1 MNALM
6 ASCCFAAIVLPDSP
20 TAVERT
26 AADELKAAVR
36 RISGEEWQIVP
47 ERAEPAGERNFLIG
61 ATRAAARIA
70 PAAWRS
76 DEILV
81 APLSNGSIVLAGD
94 PVRGPIY
101 AVDTY
106 LEDVCGVRWWT
117 SAESDYPTLREMP
130 PVVSAIRHA
139 PVFRYRETYY
149 RDGFNADFK
158 VRMKGNFSS
167 RTRFMYTPMEFIPK
181 EKGGDHRLYYF
192 ESRGSAYHSH
202 FETLPP
208 SRHFASHPEWYSEI
222 GGRRVAKQLCLT
234 NDEMAEAYIAETL
247 RRLRTDPAVDFISVS
262 QNDWA
267 GPCDCVRCR
276 AVIAEEGAVS
286 GLYLRFAN
294 RVAEA
299 VEREFPSVTVDTF
312 AYRFTRKPPRLT
324 RPRRN
329 VTVRLCDIECAFNA
343 PIATSGLDDDFLADL
358 REWGRLAPG
367 RLYIWDYATDFVSYM
382 MPHPNL
388 DVLGPNLRLFAG
400 SGVTG
405 VFEQGDALCSAG
417 SFAALEHWVIA
428 HLLWDPSR
436 DARGLRDAF
445 ILGYYGEAAAPHVR
459 RCRDIVDGA
468 GAKAAAQGI
477 KVGCYHL
484 SVTNF
489 MDRAAALAAADALDR
504 AIGAAER
511 SGGPYAERLRREK
524 LSFDHMKLVSWK
536 DWELEGSRDEAFRAW
551 AAECRRFGVEAWR
564 ETTDRGDFGK
574 YLEANGCR

>member
-1 MNALM
+1 MTALM

-70 PAAWRS
+70 PAAWRT

-276 AVIAEEGAVS
+276 AVIAEEGAIS

-324 RPRRN
+324 RPRMN

-489 MDRAAALAAADALDR
+489 MDRATALAAADALDR
-504 AIGAAER
+504 AIEAAER

-536 DWELEGSRDEAFRAW
+536 DWGLEGSRDEAFRAW

-574 YLEANGCR
+574 YLKANGCK

>member
-36 RISGEEWQIVP
+36 RISGEEWQIIP

-70 PAAWRS
+70 PAAWRT

-428 HLLWDPSR
+428 HLLWDPLR

-445 ILGYYGEAAAPHVR
+445 ILGYYGETAAPHVR

-489 MDRAAALAAADALDR
+489 MDRATALAAADALDR
-504 AIGAAER
+504 AIEAAER

-536 DWELEGSRDEAFRAW
+536 DWGLEGSRDEAFRAW

-574 YLEANGCR
+574 YLKANGCK

>member
-47 ERAEPAGERNFLIG
+47 EHAEPAGERNFLIG

-70 PAAWRS
+70 PAAWRTE
-76 DEILV
+76 EILV

-388 DVLGPNLRLFAG
+388 DVLGPNLRLFAE

-489 MDRAAALAAADALDR
+489 MDRATALAAADALDR

-574 YLEANGCR
+574 YLEANGCK

>member
-47 ERAEPAGERNFLIG
+47 EHAEPAGERSFHVG

-70 PAAWRS
+70 PAAWRTE
-76 DEILV
+76 EILV

-222 GGRRVAKQLCLT
+222 GGRRVAKQLCLS

-276 AVIAEEGAVS
+276 AVIAEEGAIS

-388 DVLGPNLRLFAG
+388 DVLGPNLRLFAE

-574 YLEANGCR
+574 YLEANGCK

>member
-36 RISGEEWQIVP
+36 RISGEEWQIIP

-70 PAAWRS
+70 PAAWRT

-489 MDRAAALAAADALDR
+489 MDRATALAAADALDR
-504 AIGAAER
+504 AIDAAER

-536 DWELEGSRDEAFRAW
+536 DWGLEGSRDEAFRAW

-574 YLEANGCR
+574 YLKANGCR

>member
-47 ERAEPAGERNFLIG
+47 ERAEPDGERNFLIG

-70 PAAWRS
+70 PAAWRT

-222 GGRRVAKQLCLT
+222 GGRRVAKQLCLS

-276 AVIAEEGAVS
+276 AVVAEEGAIS

-489 MDRAAALAAADALDR
+489 MDCATALAAADALDR

-574 YLEANGCR
+574 YLRSNGCK

>member
-70 PAAWRS
+70 PAAWRT

-299 VEREFPSVTVDTF
+299 VEQEFPSVTVDTF

-445 ILGYYGEAAAPHVR
+445 ILGYYGESAAPHVR

-489 MDRAAALAAADALDR
+489 MDRATALAAADALDR
-504 AIGAAER
+504 AIDAAER

-536 DWELEGSRDEAFRAW
+536 DWGLEGSRDEAFRAW

>member
-47 ERAEPAGERNFLIG
+47 ERAKPAGERNFLIG

-70 PAAWRS
+70 PAAWRT

-117 SAESDYPTLREMP
+117 SAESDYPTLKEMP

-388 DVLGPNLRLFAG
+388 DVLGPNLRLFAE

-445 ILGYYGEAAAPHVR
+445 ILGYYGESAAPHVR

-489 MDRAAALAAADALDR
+489 MDCATALAAADALDR
-504 AIGAAER
+504 AIEAAER

-536 DWELEGSRDEAFRAW
+536 DWGLEGSRDEAFRAW

-574 YLEANGCR
+574 YLKANGCR

>member
-1 MNALM
+1 MNILTAL
-6 ASCCFAAIVLPDSP
+6 CCFAAIVLPDSP

-26 AADELKAAVR
+26 AANELKAAVR
-36 RISGEEWQIVP
+36 RIIGVDWQTVP
-47 ERAEPAGERNFLIG
+47 ERTAPVGERNFFVG
-61 ATRAAARIA
+61 ATRAAARLA
-70 PAAWRS
+70 PPSWRP

-81 APLSNGSIVLAGD
+81 APMPDGSVVMTGD
-94 PVRGPIY
+94 SVRGPIY
-101 AVDTY
+101 AVDIY

-117 SAESDYPTLREMP
+117 STESHYPSLEAMPKVLRT
-130 PVVSAIRHA
+130 IRHA
-139 PVFRYRETYY
+139 PTFRYRETYY
-149 RDGFNADFK
+149 RDGFKADFK

-167 RTRFMYTPMEFIPK
+167 RTRFMYSPMEFIPK

-208 SRHFASHPEWYSEI
+208 SKYFEKHPEWYSEV
-222 GGRRVAKQLCLT
+222 GGKRVAKQLCLT

-247 RRLRTDPAVDFISVS
+247 RRLREDPAVDFISVS
-262 QNDWA
+262 QNDWFGQCECA
-267 GPCDCVRCR
+267 SCR
-276 AVIAEEGAVS
+276 AVTEEEGAVS

-312 AYRFTRKPPRLT
+312 AYRFTRKPPRKT
-324 RPRRN
+324 VPRKN

-343 PIATSGLDDDFLADL
+343 PIATSGLDDDFLDDL
-358 REWGRLAPG
+358 RGWGRIAPG
-367 RLYIWDYATDFVSYM
+367 RLYIWDYTTDFVSYM

-388 DVLGPNLRLFAG
+388 GVLGPNLRLFAE
-400 SGVTG
+400 SGVVG

-436 DARGLRDAF
+436 DAEELRNMF
-445 ILGYYGEAAAPHVR
+445 ICGYYGKDAAPDVI
-459 RCRDIVDGA
+459 RCRNIVDGA
-468 GAKAAAQGI
+468 GREAAARGI
-477 KVGCYHL
+477 KIGCYHL
-484 SVTNF
+484 NVTNF
-489 MDRAAALAAADALDR
+489 MDRATAFAAADALDA
-504 AIGAAER
+504 AIRAAER
-511 SGGPYAERLRREK
+511 TEGPYAERLRREK

-536 DWELEGSRDEAFRAW
+536 EWNIPGSREEAFRAW

-564 ETTDRGDFGK
+564 ETTDRSDFEK
-574 YLEANGCR
+574 YLKANGSW

>member
-47 ERAEPAGERNFLIG
+47 EHAEPAGERNFLIG

-70 PAAWRS
+70 PAAWRTE
-76 DEILV
+76 EILV

-222 GGRRVAKQLCLT
+222 GGRRVAKQLCLS

-276 AVIAEEGAVS
+276 AVVAEEGAIS

-312 AYRFTRKPPRLT
+312 AYRFTRKPPWLT

-388 DVLGPNLRLFAG
+388 DVLGPNLRLFAE
-400 SGVTG
+400 SGVIG

-489 MDRAAALAAADALDR
+489 MDRATALAAADALDR

-574 YLEANGCR
+574 YLEANGCK

>member
-47 ERAEPAGERNFLIG
+47 ERAEPDGERNFLIG

-70 PAAWRS
+70 PAAWRT

-117 SAESDYPTLREMP
+117 SAESDYPTLKEMP

-222 GGRRVAKQLCLT
+222 SGRRVAKQLCLT

-276 AVIAEEGAVS
+276 AVIADEGAVS

-445 ILGYYGEAAAPHVR
+445 ILGYYGESAAPHVR

-489 MDRAAALAAADALDR
+489 MDRATALAAADALDR
-504 AIGAAER
+504 AIDAAER

-536 DWELEGSRDEAFRAW
+536 DWGLEGSRDEAFRAW

-574 YLEANGCR
+574 YLKANGCR

>member
-47 ERAEPAGERNFLIG
+47 ERAEPDGERNFLIG

-70 PAAWRS
+70 PAAWRT

-222 GGRRVAKQLCLT
+222 GGRRVAKQLCLS

-276 AVIAEEGAVS
+276 AVVAEEGAIS

-367 RLYIWDYATDFVSYM
+367 RLYIWDYTTDFVSYM

-388 DVLGPNLRLFAG
+388 DVLGPNLRLFAE

-405 VFEQGDALCSAG
+405 VFEQGNALCSAG

-574 YLEANGCR
+574 YLEANGCK

>member
-70 PAAWRS
+70 PAAWRT
-76 DEILV
+76 DEIFV

-267 GPCDCVRCR
+267 GPCGCVRCR

-489 MDRAAALAAADALDR
+489 MDRATALAAADALDR
-504 AIGAAER
+504 AIDAAER

-574 YLEANGCR
+574 YLEANGCK

>member
-70 PAAWRS
+70 PAAWRT

-222 GGRRVAKQLCLT
+222 GGRRVAKQLCLS

-276 AVIAEEGAVS
+276 AVIAEEGAIS

-388 DVLGPNLRLFAG
+388 DVLGPNLRLFAE

-489 MDRAAALAAADALDR
+489 MDCATALAAADALDR

-524 LSFDHMKLVSWK
+524 LSFDHMKLVNWK

-574 YLEANGCR
+574 YLEANGCK

>member
-70 PAAWRS
+70 PAAWRT

-222 GGRRVAKQLCLT
+222 GGRRVAKQLCLS

-276 AVIAEEGAVS
+276 AVIAEEGAIS

-388 DVLGPNLRLFAG
+388 DVLGPNLRLFAE

-489 MDRAAALAAADALDR
+489 MDRATALAAADALDR
-504 AIGAAER
+504 AIDAAER
-511 SGGPYAERLRREK
+511 FGGPYAERLRREK

-536 DWELEGSRDEAFRAW
+536 DWGLEGSRDEAFRAW

-574 YLEANGCR
+574 YLKANGCK

>member
-47 ERAEPAGERNFLIG
+47 EHAEPAGERNFLIG

-70 PAAWRS
+70 PAAWRTE
-76 DEILV
+76 EILV

-208 SRHFASHPEWYSEI
+208 SRHFEAHPEWYSEI
-222 GGRRVAKQLCLT
+222 GGRRVAKQLCLS

-247 RRLRTDPAVDFISVS
+247 RRLRVDHAVDFISVS

-267 GPCDCVRCR
+267 GPCECARCR

-367 RLYIWDYATDFVSYM
+367 RLYIWDYTTDFVSYM

-388 DVLGPNLRLFAG
+388 DVLGPNLRLFAE
-400 SGVTG
+400 SGVAG

-574 YLEANGCR
+574 YLEANGCK

>member
-167 RTRFMYTPMEFIPK
+167 RTRFMYTPMEFIPR

-388 DVLGPNLRLFAG
+388 DVLGPNLRLFAE

-489 MDRAAALAAADALDR
+489 MDCATALAAADALDR
-504 AIGAAER
+504 AIDAAER

-574 YLEANGCR
+574 YLEANGCK

>member
-47 ERAEPAGERNFLIG
+47 ERAEPDGERNFLIG

-70 PAAWRS
+70 PAAWRT

-247 RRLRTDPAVDFISVS
+247 RRLRTDPAVDLISVS

-388 DVLGPNLRLFAG
+388 DVLGPNLRLFAE

-489 MDRAAALAAADALDR
+489 MDRATALAAADALDR
-504 AIGAAER
+504 AIDAAER

-536 DWELEGSRDEAFRAW
+536 DWGLEGSRDEAFRAW

>member
-6 ASCCFAAIVLPDSP
+6 ASCCFAAIVIPDSP

-47 ERAEPAGERNFLIG
+47 ERAEPDGERNFLIG

-70 PAAWRS
+70 PAAWRT

-222 GGRRVAKQLCLT
+222 GGRRVAKQLCLS

-276 AVIAEEGAVS
+276 AVIAEEGAIS

-343 PIATSGLDDDFLADL
+343 PIATSGLDDDFLADF

-388 DVLGPNLRLFAG
+388 DVLGPNLRLFAE

-489 MDRAAALAAADALDR
+489 MDRATALAAADALDR

-574 YLEANGCR
+574 YLEANDCK

>member
-70 PAAWRS
+70 PAAWRT

-276 AVIAEEGAVS
+276 AVIAEEGAIS

-428 HLLWDPSR
+428 HLLWDPLR

-489 MDRAAALAAADALDR
+489 MDRATALAAADALDR
-504 AIGAAER
+504 AIDAAER

-536 DWELEGSRDEAFRAW
+536 DWGLEGSRDEAFRAW

-574 YLEANGCR
+574 YLEANGCK

>member
-70 PAAWRS
+70 PAAWRT

-276 AVIAEEGAVS
+276 AVIADEGAVS

-445 ILGYYGEAAAPHVR
+445 ILGYYGEAAAPYVR

-489 MDRAAALAAADALDR
+489 MDRATALAAADALDR
-504 AIGAAER
+504 AIDAAER

-536 DWELEGSRDEAFRAW
+536 DWGLEGSRDEAFRAW

>member
-167 RTRFMYTPMEFIPK
+167 RTRFMYTPMEFIPR

-388 DVLGPNLRLFAG
+388 DVLGPNLRLFAE

-536 DWELEGSRDEAFRAW
+536 DWGLEGSRDEAFRAW

-574 YLEANGCR
+574 YLEANGCK

>member
-299 VEREFPSVTVDTF
+299 VEQEFPSVTVDTF

-324 RPRRN
+324 RPRMN

-445 ILGYYGEAAAPHVR
+445 IFGYYGEAAAPHVR
-459 RCRDIVDGA
+459 RCRDIVDGT

-489 MDRAAALAAADALDR
+489 MDRATALAAADALDR
-504 AIGAAER
+504 AIDAAER

-536 DWELEGSRDEAFRAW
+536 DWGLEGSRDEAFRAW

>member
-47 ERAEPAGERNFLIG
+47 ERAEPDGERNFLIG

-70 PAAWRS
+70 PAAWRT

-276 AVIAEEGAVS
+276 AVIADEGAIS

-324 RPRRN
+324 RPRMN

-489 MDRAAALAAADALDR
+489 MDRATALAAADALDR
-504 AIGAAER
+504 AIDAAER

-536 DWELEGSRDEAFRAW
+536 DWGLEGSRDEAFRAW

-574 YLEANGCR
+574 YLKANGCK

>member
-47 ERAEPAGERNFLIG
+47 ERAKPAGERNFLIG

-70 PAAWRS
+70 PAAWRTE
-76 DEILV
+76 EILV

-276 AVIAEEGAVS
+276 AVIAEEGAIS

-388 DVLGPNLRLFAG
+388 DVLGPNLRLFAE

-459 RCRDIVDGA
+459 RCRDIIDGA

-489 MDRAAALAAADALDR
+489 MDRATALAAADALDR

-574 YLEANGCR
+574 YLEANGCK

>member
-70 PAAWRS
+70 PAAWRT

-276 AVIAEEGAVS
+276 AVIAEEGAIS

-299 VEREFPSVTVDTF
+299 AEREFPSVTVDTF

-367 RLYIWDYATDFVSYM
+367 RLYIWDYTTDFVSYM

-388 DVLGPNLRLFAG
+388 DVLGPNLRLFAE

-489 MDRAAALAAADALDR
+489 MDCATALAAADALDR

-574 YLEANGCR
+574 YLEANGCK

>member
-47 ERAEPAGERNFLIG
+47 EHAEPAGERNFLIG

-70 PAAWRS
+70 PAAWRTE
-76 DEILV
+76 EILV

-222 GGRRVAKQLCLT
+222 GGRRVAKQLCLS

-276 AVIAEEGAVS
+276 AVVAEEGAIS

-367 RLYIWDYATDFVSYM
+367 RLYIWDYTTDFVSYM

-388 DVLGPNLRLFAG
+388 DVLGPNLRLFAE

-405 VFEQGDALCSAG
+405 VFEQGNALCSAG

-459 RCRDIVDGA
+459 RCRDIIDGA

-574 YLEANGCR
+574 YLEANGCK

>member
-47 ERAEPAGERNFLIG
+47 EHAEPAGERNFLIG

-70 PAAWRS
+70 PAAWRTE
-76 DEILV
+76 EILV

-222 GGRRVAKQLCLT
+222 GGRRVAKQLCLS

-312 AYRFTRKPPRLT
+312 AYRFTRKPPWLT

-489 MDRAAALAAADALDR
+489 MDRATALAAADALDR

-574 YLEANGCR
+574 YLEANGCK

>member
-70 PAAWRS
+70 PAAWRT

-276 AVIAEEGAVS
+276 AVIADEGAVS

-445 ILGYYGEAAAPHVR
+445 ILGYYGETAAPHVR

-489 MDRAAALAAADALDR
+489 MDCATALAAADALDR
-504 AIGAAER
+504 AIDAAER

-574 YLEANGCR
+574 YLKANGCR

>member
-26 AADELKAAVR
+26 AADELKTAVR

-70 PAAWRS
+70 PAAWRT

-276 AVIAEEGAVS
+276 AVIADEGAIS

-388 DVLGPNLRLFAG
+388 DVLGPNLRLFAE

-468 GAKAAAQGI
+468 GGGEGGGAGDKGR
-477 KVGCYHL
+477 VL
-484 SVTNF
+484 SPF
-489 MDRAAALAAADALDR
+489 
-504 AIGAAER
+504 G
-511 SGGPYAERLRREK
+511 
-524 LSFDHMKLVSWK
+524 H
-536 DWELEGSRDEAFRAW
+536 ELHGSRNRA
-551 AAECRRFGVEAWR
+551 CGGGRPRP
-564 ETTDRGDFGK
+564 GD
-574 YLEANGCR
+574 

>member
-70 PAAWRS
+70 PAAWRT

-81 APLSNGSIVLAGD
+81 AQLSNGSIVLAGD

-222 GGRRVAKQLCLT
+222 GGRRVAKQLCLS

-247 RRLRTDPAVDFISVS
+247 RRLRVDHAVDFISVS

-267 GPCDCVRCR
+267 GPCECARCR

-388 DVLGPNLRLFAG
+388 DVLGPNLRLFAE

-504 AIGAAER
+504 AIEAAER

-574 YLEANGCR
+574 YLEANGCK

>member
-70 PAAWRS
+70 PAAWRT

-489 MDRAAALAAADALDR
+489 MDRATALAAADALDR
-504 AIGAAER
+504 AIDAAER
-511 SGGPYAERLRREK
+511 FGGPYAERLRREK

-536 DWELEGSRDEAFRAW
+536 DWGLEGSRDEAFRAW

-574 YLEANGCR
+574 YLKANGCK

>member
-47 ERAEPAGERNFLIG
+47 ERAEPDGERNFLIG

-70 PAAWRS
+70 PAAWRT

-222 GGRRVAKQLCLT
+222 GGRRVAKQLCLS

-276 AVIAEEGAVS
+276 AVIAEEGAIS

-388 DVLGPNLRLFAG
+388 DVLGPNLRLFAE

-504 AIGAAER
+504 AIDAAER

-574 YLEANGCR
+574 YLEANGCK

>member
-47 ERAEPAGERNFLIG
+47 ERAEPDGERNFLIG

-70 PAAWRS
+70 PAAWRT

-276 AVIAEEGAVS
+276 AVIAEEGAIS

-445 ILGYYGEAAAPHVR
+445 ILGYYGESAAPHVR

-489 MDRAAALAAADALDR
+489 MDRATALAAADALDR
-504 AIGAAER
+504 AIDAAER

-574 YLEANGCR
+574 YLKANGCR

>member
-70 PAAWRS
+70 PAAWRT

-94 PVRGPIY
+94 SVRGPIY

-276 AVIAEEGAVS
+276 AVIAEEGAIS

-388 DVLGPNLRLFAG
+388 DVLGPNLRLFAE

-459 RCRDIVDGA
+459 RCRDIVDGT

-489 MDRAAALAAADALDR
+489 MDRATALAAADALDR
-504 AIGAAER
+504 AIDAAER

-536 DWELEGSRDEAFRAW
+536 DWGLEGSRDEAFRAW

-574 YLEANGCR
+574 YLKANGCR

>member
-276 AVIAEEGAVS
+276 AVIADEGAVS

-405 VFEQGDALCSAG
+405 VFEQGDALCSVG

-489 MDRAAALAAADALDR
+489 MDRATALAAADALDR
-504 AIGAAER
+504 AIDAAER

-536 DWELEGSRDEAFRAW
+536 DWGLEGSRDEAFRAW

-574 YLEANGCR
+574 YLEANGCK

>member
-47 ERAEPAGERNFLIG
+47 EHAEPAGERNFLIG

-70 PAAWRS
+70 PAAWRT

-445 ILGYYGEAAAPHVR
+445 ILGYYGESAAPHVR

-489 MDRAAALAAADALDR
+489 MDRATALAAADALDR
-504 AIGAAER
+504 AIDAAER

-536 DWELEGSRDEAFRAW
+536 DWGLEGSRDEAFRAW

>member
-47 ERAEPAGERNFLIG
+47 ERAEPDGERNFLIG

-324 RPRRN
+324 RPRMN

-489 MDRAAALAAADALDR
+489 MDRATALAAADALDR
-504 AIGAAER
+504 AIDAAER

-536 DWELEGSRDEAFRAW
+536 DWGLEGSRDEAFRAW

>member
-70 PAAWRS
+70 PAAWRT

-222 GGRRVAKQLCLT
+222 GGRRVAKQLCLS

-276 AVIAEEGAVS
+276 AVIAEEGAIS

-388 DVLGPNLRLFAG
+388 DVLGPNLRLFAE

-489 MDRAAALAAADALDR
+489 MDRATALAAADALDR
-504 AIGAAER
+504 AIDAAER
-511 SGGPYAERLRREK
+511 FGGPYAERLRREK

-536 DWELEGSRDEAFRAW
+536 DWGLEGSRDEAFRAW